1 MMRTSSGNTEQV
13 RNVLHV
19 QILSA
24 TFIRSQGSS
33 SLLRPLT
40 WRWWGRSRSHS
51 TARSQDTSE
60 DNYQVT
66 KNQRNLAES
75 SKTKS
80 SDSTEE
86 RLWVGYSSVSSFCHQ
101 SHAATKLLILFRF
114 IQQSFKNYKT
124 DSLMRSNTWLWP
136 GEYLV
141 GHHYHGCYYD
151 DTFLDDNRDLGSSE
165 VKSGCWYSD
174 GGWC

>member
-1 MMRTSSGNTEQV
+1 MGNTLGLRLRLWWLWRLRGPAAAPCFHGGV
-13 RNVLHV
+13 GAGHIVLHDLK
-19 QILSA
+19 ILQRII
-24 TFIRSQGSS
+24 TKLPRIKET
-33 SLLRPLT
+33 SLSHQRP
-40 WRWWGRSRSHS
+40 
-51 TARSQDTSE
+51 
-60 DNYQVT
+60 
-66 KNQRNLAES
+66 NLQ
-75 SKTKS
+75 
-80 SDSTEE
+80 
-86 RLWVGYSSVSSFCHQ
+86 RLWRGYSSVSSFCHQ
-101 SHAATKLLILFRF
+101 SDAATKLLIIFRF

-151 DTFLDDNRDLGSSE
+151 DTFLDDNRELGSSE

>member
-1 MMRTSSGNTEQV
+1 MYSDITKTSELNYLMRMMIVMKMIVLTLWRLLKMTRNHYNLNIHLDTDLDLMRPNSMMRTSSGNTEQV

-80 SDSTEE
+80 SE
-86 RLWVGYSSVSSFCHQ
+86 
-101 SHAATKLLILFRF
+101 I
-114 IQQSFKNYKT
+114 
-124 DSLMRSNTWLWP
+124 MTWLLFCLIILSP
-136 GEYLV
+136 E
-141 GHHYHGCYYD
+141 
-151 DTFLDDNRDLGSSE
+151 
-165 VKSGCWYSD
+165 
-174 GGWC
+174 WCRN